1 MSNND
6 SNFASRQHQPQQQ
19 QHQSPEFAVN
29 YTFGEQSSIAQQQQ
43 PHPYGLSPILQSITT
58 GHPTIHSEALFSAT
72 PDLHGLSSCDNAHL
86 LGHHNQ
92 MSSSTTDLSN
102 YSNKLLDV
110 PGVAPPQYT
119 SVIVEPPQNYQMDEY
134 VH

>member
-43 PHPYGLSPILQSITT
+43 HHPYGLSPIL
-58 GHPTIHSEALFSAT
+58 HSEALFSAT